1 MLGSTLSRDSRPYPH
16 DRYALALEA
25 HLSLGTGFPHFRGH
39 LHGEGGKRPALTG
52 IPKRNL
58 PRLTSSFHGQKLDQ
72 QPWSIPPIAGDRRPF
87 AAVCF
92 EATAKY
98 ELRLC
103 PRRRRNSPPLGAG
116 VDGGAYWARPGD
128 AADRA
133 ASVSRATSRNSRSS
147 GIRDPRFSA
156 IDAGA
161 IDASCF
167 CYVRPPAN
175 RRGDA
180 CISLGGQGPFV

>member
-58 PRLTSSFHGQKLDQ
+58 PRLTSSFHGQKIDQ
-72 QPWSIPPIAGDRRPF
+72 QPRSIPPIAGDRRPF
-87 AAVCF
+87 AVVCF

-98 ELRLC
+98 ELRLARGGGVTL
-103 PRRRRNSPPLGAG
+103 RRSGLGWMAALTGPGRVMLQTAPP
-116 VDGGAYWARPGD
+116 
-128 AADRA
+128 
-133 ASVSRATSRNSRSS
+133 ASR
-147 GIRDPRFSA
+147 G
-156 IDAGA
+156 
-161 IDASCF
+161 
-167 CYVRPPAN
+167 RPPGT
-175 RRGDA
+175 RGA
-180 CISLGGQGPFV
+180 PA